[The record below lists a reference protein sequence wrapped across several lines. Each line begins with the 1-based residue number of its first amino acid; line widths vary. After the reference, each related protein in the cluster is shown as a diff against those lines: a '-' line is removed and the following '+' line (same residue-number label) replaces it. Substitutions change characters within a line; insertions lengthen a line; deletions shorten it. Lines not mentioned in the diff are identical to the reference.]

1 MSRLTE
7 RTGRGPSL
15 TAMLPLLSKFNNVA
29 AGLFPGA
36 SKALL
41 YFMGFLVLVNLN
53 SFPFTWHCELPPSRP
68 LLAHY

>member
-1 MSRLTE
+1 
-7 RTGRGPSL
+7 
-15 TAMLPLLSKFNNVA
+15 MLPLLSKFNNVA

-68 LLAHY
+68 LLVHY